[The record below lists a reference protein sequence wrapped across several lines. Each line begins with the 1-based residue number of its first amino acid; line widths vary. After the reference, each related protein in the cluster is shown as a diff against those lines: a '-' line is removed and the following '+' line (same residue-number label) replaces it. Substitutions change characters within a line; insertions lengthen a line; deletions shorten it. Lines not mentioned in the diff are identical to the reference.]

1 MSDRTKLIL
10 AVTLGSVGLALGILG
25 TVVAFNAR
33 NAVRSNQEIASLVR
47 AEFAEAQKRQD
58 QLEESQVSGAEKLV
72 DSLSR
77 SEKNQL
83 GKIYSNAKVTG
94 RLRRRVNNQQ
104 GQIDAL
110 KSTTRQLSGQV
121 SNLQSQTQ
129 KNFNTLNDRI
139 DRTNQR
145 IDNR

>member
-33 NAVRSNQEIASLVR
+33 NAVRSNQEIASLVQ

-77 SEKNQL
+77 SEKNQP
-83 GKIYSNAKVTG
+83 GKIYSNAKATG

>member
-33 NAVRSNQEIASLVR
+33 NAVRSNQEIASVVE

-83 GKIYSNAKVTG
+83 GKIYSNAKATG

-129 KNFNTLNDRI
+129 KNFNRLNDRI

>member
-33 NAVRSNQEIASLVR
+33 NAVRSNQEIASLVQ

-83 GKIYSNAKVTG
+83 GKIYSNAKATG

>member
-83 GKIYSNAKVTG
+83 GKINSNAKATG

-104 GQIDAL
+104 RQIDAL

>member
-33 NAVRSNQEIASLVR
+33 NAVRSNQEIASVVQ

-83 GKIYSNAKVTG
+83 GKINSNAKATG

-104 GQIDAL
+104 SQIDAL